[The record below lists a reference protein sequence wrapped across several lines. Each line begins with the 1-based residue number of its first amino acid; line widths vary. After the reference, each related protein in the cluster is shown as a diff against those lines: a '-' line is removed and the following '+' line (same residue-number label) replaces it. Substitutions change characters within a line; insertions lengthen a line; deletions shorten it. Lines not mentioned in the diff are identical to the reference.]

1 MDTQISTKDKILNA
15 ALNEFGS
22 KGYQLASTNTMAKSS
37 SLSKGV
43 IFKYFHSKVELFL
56 ACYKREL
63 DRFLEAY
70 NGFQV
75 HLSDELFEQII
86 DILIWKGQYA
96 QDHPEASEVLLEGLA
111 NPPPEI
117 KEQILESMIKL
128 KDVSMA
134 TLFSKIQL
142 HNLRDDLTPTDVQR
156 VLNIAISGLQA
167 TYINKQVSFKVLES
181 IRQESIDYIKIIIRG
196 MEK

>member
-22 KGYQLASTNTMAKSS
+22 KGYALASTNTMAKTAL
-37 SLSKGV
+37 LSKGV
-43 IFKYFHSKVELFL
+43 FFKYFHSKAELFL